1 MYLCIHVFISLS
13 IYLYIYIAPLSPLAA
28 AAAPIHIR
36 TQAPAD
42 PIKQPQRP
50 AHSNRIKATAGAKKG
65 CEK

>member
-1 MYLCIHVFISLS
+1 MYLS
-13 IYLYIYIAPLSPLAA
+13 IYVFIYLYIAPLSPLAA

-36 TQAPAD
+36 TQAPAG

-50 AHSNRIKATAGAKKG
+50 AQADRTKATAGAKKG

>member
-1 MYLCIHVFISLS
+1 MYL
-13 IYLYIYIAPLSPLAA
+13 YLYLYIAPLSPLAA
-28 AAAPIHIR
+28 AAAPIQIG

-50 AHSNRIKATAGAKKG
+50 AQADRMRATAGAKKG

>member
-1 MYLCIHVFISLS
+1 MYLYLYLS
-13 IYLYIYIAPLSPLAA
+13 IYLYIAPLSPLAA

-36 TQAPAD
+36 KQAPAD

-50 AHSNRIKATAGAKKG
+50 AQADRTKATAGAKKG

>member
-1 MYLCIHVFISLS
+1 MYLYLYLS
-13 IYLYIYIAPLSPLAA
+13 IYLYIAPLSPLAA
-28 AAAPIHIR
+28 AAAPIQIG

-50 AHSNRIKATAGAKKG
+50 AHSNRIKATAEAKKG

>member
-1 MYLCIHVFISLS
+1 MY
-13 IYLYIYIAPLSPLAA
+13 APLSPLAA
-28 AAAPIHIR
+28 AAAPIQIG

-50 AHSNRIKATAGAKKG
+50 AQANKMRATAGAKKG